1 MRHDVNGEACPICG
15 EIPYDSDR
23 RVLVQGKERSSYCSQ
38 ACLRIG
44 VRSVQIA
51 KRKARL
57 RRYAVLFVVVLAAVG
72 VGYVRWRFILLQR
85 RPAPVPVAAPAPI
98 VPVPEAPEPTPFGP
112 RWPPT
117 DDDWLEQFAHT
128 AWVYPLPGPMR
139 HRPAIAGEL
148 LVADAAEFARARART
163 AGHWGVD
170 LGGELWGEHVYATH
184 DGVIDRLRRSE
195 DAPGG
200 VYVRIAHWSGAV
212 FTQYF
217 HLAAVPTRLAVGM
230 RVSAGD
236 VIGLIGDSGPGDT
249 RAHLH
254 FELSV
259 RPASSLPEVY
269 WDPQP
274 LMAQWPLH
282 TPERGSVAGLV
293 SADAP
298 AERVAGA
305 PLEHHHL
312 LPPRVKSRRS
322 ADTTVS
328 D

>member
-1 MRHDVNGEACPICG
+1 MRPEVNGETCPICG

-23 RVLVQGKERSSYCSQ
+23 RVLVNGKARSSYCSQ

-44 VRSVQIA
+44 VRIVQIA
-51 KRKARL
+51 QRKARL
-57 RRYAVLFVVVLAAVG
+57 RRYAFLLSLVLVAIGAV
-72 VGYVRWRFILLQR
+72 YLRSRLILLRR
-85 RPAPVPVAAPAPI
+85 RPAPVPVAAPAPV
-98 VPVPEAPEPTPFGP
+98 VPVAPPEPTPFGP
-112 RWPPT
+112 HWPPT
-117 DDDWLEQFAHT
+117 DDDWLEQFAHS
-128 AWVYPLPGPMR
+128 AWVYPLPGPTR
-139 HRPAIAGEL
+139 RRPAIAREL
-148 LVADAAEFARARART
+148 LVADPAEFARARSRT
-163 AGHWGVD
+163 ADHWGAD
-170 LGGELWGEHVYATH
+170 LGGELWGEHVYAAH

-200 VYVRIAHWSGAV
+200 VYVRIAHWGGAV

-217 HLAAVPTRLAVGM
+217 HLAAIPTRLAVGM
-230 RVSAGD
+230 HVSAGE

-269 WDPQP
+269 WDPEP

-298 AERVAGA
+298 AERVAGT
-305 PLEHHHL
+305 PSEHRH
-312 LPPRVKSRRS
+312 PPSLRAKSRR
-322 ADTTVS
+322 AS
-328 D
+328 DATASE